1 MLEQEGGKLSYDRT
15 NMRLAHESRY
25 IDDQGNG
32 GEYKYI
38 HDFKSVS
45 RPCLDNICLVHL
57 SYDDNYPS
65 VSPVLV
71 FCLSHSLYMSLP
83 IFCLYVCLSH

>member
-15 NMRLAHESRY
+15 NKRLAHESRY

-45 RPCLDNICLVHL
+45 RLLYPNICLVHL
-57 SYDDNYPS
+57 SCDDNLS
-65 VSPVLV
+65 VCPIPIQPFPLPVSLSYV
-71 FCLSHSLYMSLP
+71 FMSVYH
-83 IFCLYVCLSH
+83 IWI